1 VIKINLAIALLLVSK
16 ISFAQEGTPKSTWI
30 SSPVII
36 DGKASEWKLPLR
48 FYDDG
53 TKLFFAF
60 ANDDKNLYLCFQA
73 PDNMFQMKIIRA
85 GMEVSVS
92 AKGKHKVS
100 ITFPITQTSVT
111 EPTKEDNNEMQNAD
125 KQNRRTNFILQNTM
139 MDVKG
144 FATRNGIIPIND
156 TSGIYAAINWDENNK
171 LTYEIAIPFKEW
183 FGADY
188 NIADIVKDISMDVTI
203 NALKQTRRN
212 SDGGEN
218 GMPGGRGR
226 MGGGGGGM
234 HRQRNTDSDAESQ
247 VMPGEYKYSL
257 YEKSKLK
264 QKFILAQT
272 SDAK

>member
-1 VIKINLAIALLLVSK
+1 VIKINLAIALFLVFK
-16 ISFAQEGTPKSTWI
+16 ISFAQEGTPTSTWI
-30 SSPVII
+30 SSPVKI
-36 DGKASEWKLPLR
+36 DGKATEWKLPLR

-60 ANDDKNLYLCFQA
+60 ANDDKNLYLCFQS
-73 PDNMFQMKIIRA
+73 PDDMFQMKIIRA

-100 ITFPITQTSVT
+100 ITFPITQQSVP
-111 EPTKEDNNEMQNAD
+111 EPTKGDNNEMQNAE

-139 MDVKG
+139 MNVKG
-144 FATRNGIIPIND
+144 FVTRNGIIPIND
-156 TSGIYAAINWDENNK
+156 TSGIHAAINWDENNK

-188 NIADIVKDISMDVTI
+188 NTADIVKDISMDVTI
-203 NALKQTRRN
+203 NALKQTHHN
-212 SDGGEN
+212 NGGGEN
-218 GMPGGRGR
+218 GMAGGRGR
-226 MGGGGGGM
+226 MSGGGGGM
-234 HRQRNTDSDAESQ
+234 RHQRSADSDAESQ

-264 QKFILAQT
+264 QKFILAQS
-272 SDAK
+272 SDTK